1 MTDRFLRF
9 SRIPRISYWTNR
21 NINRVQFTHSSTMIG
36 REGKSSIRNKLV
48 WTINCDRGNTH
59 FVIFGRDPERYS
71 AMNALLL
78 ADVYVIYYVRLFK
91 RVLENVKYRSWST
104 LTETRMMSRKF
115 EKKIWL
121 VLITDRI
128 SCFYIDIETGFTYGV
143 RLHIFRLKWNHSYS
157 IVPEHINN
165 FLLVE

>member
-1 MTDRFLRF
+1 
-9 SRIPRISYWTNR
+9 
-21 NINRVQFTHSSTMIG
+21 
-36 REGKSSIRNKLV
+36 
-48 WTINCDRGNTH
+48 
-59 FVIFGRDPERYS
+59 
-71 AMNALLL
+71 MNALLL

-143 RLHIFRLKWNHSYS
+143 RLHIFRLK
-157 IVPEHINN
+157 
-165 FLLVE
+165 